1 MGHWLSLQIIFLHW
15 FDSALVPCAR
25 LEGLL
30 VVVPSLLGN
39 SYVII
44 SFVVFCSSGFGRL
57 SLRLE
62 ASGHERMS
70 IGCRVELVG

>member
-1 MGHWLSLQIIFLHW
+1 MGQWHSLQVIFLHL
-15 FDSALVPCAR
+15 FDSALVPCER

-44 SFVVFCSSGFGRL
+44 SFVVCCSFL
-57 SLRLE
+57 L
-62 ASGHERMS
+62 ASAD
-70 IGCRVELVG
+70 